1 MTTAA
6 ETARREDSVACWCC
20 GGQYPEHQVLRL
32 GSHPEV
38 AVCLGCARYLNRR
51 AREHGPST
59 AAVQRV
65 RGVAQAARRAA
76 VDRGWHEK
84 PVIGRA
90 LRWLDRHSPW

>member
-20 GGQYPEHQVLRL
+20 GGRYPERQVVRL

-38 AVCLGCARYLNRR
+38 AVCAGCARYLNRR
-51 AREHGPST
+51 ATEHEPSS

-65 RGVAQAARRAA
+65 RGVARATRRA
-76 VDRGWHEK
+76 VMERGWHEK

-90 LRWLDRHSPW
+90 LRWVDRHSPW